1 MLEYNPSKL
10 LNCDFN
16 ESVFLKTDDSFF
28 KNVIEQISRLY
39 YYKMRYTG
47 NETHKT
53 KTFDY
58 LKFYSYLDYINYV
71 SYRISENPNLKEEE
85 VQEFLKRYKKLM
97 TDDYSGEYWSNQRAM
112 QDSIKEINARYNLV

>member
-1 MLEYNPSKL
+1 
-10 LNCDFN
+10 
-16 ESVFLKTDDSFF
+16 
-28 KNVIEQISRLY
+28 
-39 YYKMRYTG
+39 MRYTG